1 MNKLNGNKKLKE
13 EIKYAFAVSPAD
25 DEETKAK
32 KEKYAK
38 EIEKHAKEIEWDMK
52 YAPIY
57 NPNPFG
63 DDEMERWE
71 KSAEKWKIEDELR
84 QHEKELKK
92 QARDKEVE
100 RLQQLA
106 GIRQATQ
113 KQWTEYY
120 KDIEK
125 QVNKMANKQMKRNLK

>member
-1 MNKLNGNKKLKE
+1 MNELNQLLE
-13 EIKYAFAVSPAD
+13 ELKYALTVSPAD

-63 DDEMERWE
+63 DDEMERWDT
-71 KSAEKWKIEDELR
+71 SAEKWKIEDELR